1 MENRNFINGEFIN
14 SISNS
19 NIAIEDPSNKKTI
32 ASIDEALDEEIDLS
46 FEAAKKAFDSRVLLE
61 MDEKEKSKMMRNIAK
76 ELRNFSKEA
85 AVLLSREN
93 GKTIEQCEGEFIGA
107 ADMFDYYAGL
117 TETVEIKMDGHA
129 SGELE
134 TKK

>member
-32 ASIDEALDEEIDLS
+32 ANIDEALDEEIDLS
-46 FEAAKKAFDSRVLLE
+46 FRAAKKAFDSRVLLD
-61 MDEKEKSKMMRNIAK
+61 MDEKEKSKMMRNIAN

-85 AVLLSREN
+85 AALLSREN
-93 GKTIEQCEGEFIGA
+93 
-107 ADMFDYYAGL
+107 
-117 TETVEIKMDGHA
+117 
-129 SGELE
+129 
-134 TKK
+134 